1 MANAE
6 WRGRRQD
13 VANSGRK
20 SGGAEAGAGGSAG
33 AGPVVSAELLAS
45 GAMPALS
52 EFEFGMILTYH
63 AFQRWMVRCMTAA
76 GHADLGPLDILVLH
90 SVNHRGRAKRLADI
104 CLVLNVED
112 THTVT
117 YAIGKL
123 EKRGL
128 VQSGRKG
135 KEKTVTVTAQGEAA
149 CRSYHEVR
157 ERLLVAGVKRL
168 GLDEAAISDIATLLR
183 VLSGQY
189 DQAARAAA
197 AL

>member
-1 MANAE
+1 MAGKKAKTVE
-6 WRGRRQD
+6 SR
-13 VANSGRK
+13 A
-20 SGGAEAGAGGSAG
+20 A

-52 EFEFGMILTYH
+52 ELEFGLIMSWH
-63 AFQRWMVRCMTAA
+63 AFQRWMVRCMAAA
-76 GHADLGPLDILVLH
+76 GHAELGPLDVLVLH

-117 YAIGKL
+117 YSVRKL
-123 EKRGL
+123 EARGL
-128 VQSGRKG
+128 VKSGKQG
-135 KEKTVTVTAQGEAA
+135 KEKTVTVTADGAAA
-149 CRSYHEVR
+149 CAAYHEVR
-157 ERLLVAGVKRL
+157 ERLLVSGVKTL
-168 GLDEAAISDIATLLR
+168 GFDEAAISGIAALLR
-183 VLSGQY
+183 AMSGQY